1 MAVDNIPRS
10 EGRGL
15 GFALQNNGTINVAS
29 GGTINGTVNGNQPNM
44 Q

>member
-15 GFALQNNGTINVAS
+15 GFALQNNGAINVESDGAIS
-29 GGTINGTVNGNQPNM
+29 GTVSGNQPNM